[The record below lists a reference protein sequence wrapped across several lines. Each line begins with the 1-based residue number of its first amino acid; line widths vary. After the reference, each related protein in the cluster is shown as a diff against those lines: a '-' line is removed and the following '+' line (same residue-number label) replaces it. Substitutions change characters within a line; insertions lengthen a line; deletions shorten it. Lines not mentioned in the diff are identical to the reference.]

1 MIGYK
6 YPLTALGG
14 LTSGAQVVHSMNK
27 DQLVDKWYK
36 RNRLLF
42 VDNEIRLHC
51 RQNKRSITPIGSYL

>member
-14 LTSGAQVVHSMNK
+14 LTSGALVVHSMNK
-27 DQLVDKWYK
+27 DELVDQWYK

-42 VDNEIRLHC
+42 VDNEI
-51 RQNKRSITPIGSYL
+51 